1 MERKIF
7 ITLGKITTLI
17 HLTLPFIIWGS
28 SLSTMKPSDIFAKY
42 ALYYLILIV
51 YYFIMLFICA
61 SNDIHSHAFW
71 FFAPSKRIF
80 HADAGEFWASFDNN
94 PTGKKVDLFK
104 QRWLYLVNIGSVEYT
119 DNQDVLVSRIK
130 SEIDRYNSK
139 NVQKKHKS
147 KSVLDNWDGYV
158 DDKSRR
164 EDRLNQ
170 IGFYTPKRK
179 LRKII

>member
-1 MERKIF
+1 
-7 ITLGKITTLI
+7 
-17 HLTLPFIIWGS
+17 
-28 SLSTMKPSDIFAKY
+28 MKPSDIFAKY
-42 ALYYLILIV
+42 GLYYLILIV
-51 YYFIMLFICA
+51 YYFIMLLICA

-94 PTGKKVDLFK
+94 PTGYNSEKKVDLFK

-119 DNQDVLVSRIK
+119 DNQDILVSRIK

-147 KSVLDNWDGYV
+147 VLDTWDGYV

-170 IGFYTPKRK
+170 IGVKK
-179 LRKII
+179 NLEK